1 MHDLKRGEKGITDMI
16 SIIIPVFNTEK
27 YLRDAL
33 NAIVAQTYKDYEVI
47 IINDGSCDGSQQ
59 IINEFCNM
67 DSRFLCYYQ
76 ENSGVSAARN
86 NGIIKAKGEF
96 LFFYDSDDIILPD
109 TLENLFNTAKDNDAD
124 MVIGRMEAVF
134 IGETRVVKNSRV
146 LSKKKEISKFD
157 RNLLYSFTV
166 NNKLFRADIIRE
178 YSLIF
183 ENFSFNED
191 GVFTF
196 NYIKCCNK
204 ICGCNALVY
213 KYRRRPYWDDNN
225 SLTQQGTRAL
235 MEESMAALDRIKETV
250 DELFAIEEKKLT
262 SVNDEEDKAFTTEK
276 QMYYSS
282 MYYRFLNISVIS
294 NFYRLLWRGEDDLI
308 DFINEKFNYFKA
320 RITSEY
326 LLEALERNN
335 PDIDLSIELPSKEEI
350 IENPKICIV
359 LSNNISKKNAD
370 RVIRGIYSQNM
381 PSFVVYIDEK
391 LSHNIDGEIKRKK
404 NLFVIPKSLKGKEL
418 IQYVV
423 AKCSSKYI
431 LLVDEDVYYESDAI
445 KNMYSVLESDT
456 SIQMVSSDIKAISKE
471 KKDIDLMYYINK
483 EKHDCFLGNK
493 LFKTSLFKQ
502 KTFIYSLTGGNIKKI
517 YDTCKYKRID
527 NSIYSSIKKKDVII
541 KSFSGLI
548 RRHFCKR

>member
-471 KKDIDLMYYINK
+471 KKDIDLMY
-483 EKHDCFLGNK
+483 
-493 LFKTSLFKQ
+493 
-502 KTFIYSLTGGNIKKI
+502 
-517 YDTCKYKRID
+517 
-527 NSIYSSIKKKDVII
+527 
-541 KSFSGLI
+541 
-548 RRHFCKR
+548 